1 MPRQA
6 TKSIRQDRFLIAF
19 LPQHF
24 RILTRQHVEL
34 THCARHSESSRSN
47 PLKEL
52 FAMDAIPLTRG
63 GFHLPVKEPSQPL
76 PLKLPPSFLNFCSG
90 HS

>member
-6 TKSIRQDRFLIAF
+6 TKGIRQDRFLIVF
-19 LPQHF
+19 LPLHF
-24 RILTRQHVEL
+24 RILTKQHVEL
-34 THCARHSESSRSN
+34 AHRAGHSDSFCSN

-76 PLKLPPSFLNFCSG
+76 PLKLPPGFLNFRSG
-90 HS
+90 HP